1 MKATEVVEALR
12 VKFPP
17 QEFAF
22 LTEVANGTGSNAR
35 RHLDVVVAGLWPSR
49 GLDRYGFEVK
59 VSKGDLKREL
69 AAPEKADALAKY
81 LDYFSIA
88 APKDLVNPADLPS
101 TWGLI
106 EVGPRGCSWRKQ
118 ATKLE
123 PTENSRP
130 FFAALCRAAARELD
144 AFRQAAIPRAEFDR
158 MVREDLEKRVT
169 DRLDALVET
178 KVRAQS
184 YDAQRTVNRLKQLED
199 GLAAFAKIVGV
210 SPQQLV
216 NQSTW
221 QWDDMAKTFL
231 IAHRLCS
238 HRIDL
243 DSVANGL
250 RSALDH
256 VEAVACQFKADAL
269 SAAELRS

>member
-1 MKATEVVEALR
+1 MV
-12 VKFPP
+12 
-17 QEFAF
+17 
-22 LTEVANGTGSNAR
+22 
-35 RHLDVVVAGLWPSR
+35 
-49 GLDRYGFEVK
+49 
-59 VSKGDLKREL
+59 
-69 AAPEKADALAKY
+69 
-81 LDYFSIA
+81 
-88 APKDLVNPADLPS
+88 LVNRLH
-101 TWGLI
+101 
-106 EVGPRGCSWRKQ
+106 VGGSRRGERSRRFSSWPRRG
-118 ATKLE
+118 
-123 PTENSRP
+123 
-130 FFAALCRAAARELD
+130 
-144 AFRQAAIPRAEFDR
+144 
-158 MVREDLEKRVT
+158 
-169 DRLDALVET
+169 
-178 KVRAQS
+178 
-184 YDAQRTVNRLKQLED
+184 RTVNRLKQLED